1 MNIPRK
7 RMNKENEMIKKVE
20 KNFTQN
26 EDKKEQ
32 DNQSQCDKSQV
43 SESVKSNQEQNENF
57 QNVI

>member
-26 EDKKEQ
+26 EDKKE
-32 DNQSQCDKSQV
+32 
-43 SESVKSNQEQNENF
+43 
-57 QNVI
+57 